1 MIFKVRTV
9 YQKEDLR
16 GLDIALYYAKRPRRK
31 SKKVLHWIWSGVW
44 AFLMVMFL
52 MGLVKLLPDMIRMAV
67 ALEDR
72 HVLHYITSYVVVMV
86 AVFVLGF
93 RMILKSNVP
102 IGVGLSWRLF
112 KQKGEEFRLCF
123 DMYHFTLERPNVRG
137 EYEYGLILRI
147 LEDKERFYLFDSV
160 QSAFILP
167 KRDFE
172 QGTADEFRAFISRT
186 TGKPVEYME

>member
-16 GLDIALYYAKRPRRK
+16 GLDIAFYYAKRPSRK
-31 SKKVLHWIWSGVW
+31 SKNVLRWVWFGIW
-44 AFLMVMFL
+44 AFLSL
-52 MGLVKLLPDMIRMAV
+52 LLLRGLVTFLPDMVRMAR
-67 ALEDR
+67 EQGDG
-72 HVLHYITSYVVVMV
+72 HILHYITSYVFAMVVI
-86 AVFVLGF
+86 FGFGF
-93 RMILKSNVP
+93 RMILKSDVP

-112 KQKGEEFRLCF
+112 KQKGEEFCLCF
-123 DMYHFTLERPNVRG
+123 DACHFTLERPNVRG

-147 LEDKERFYLFDSV
+147 LEDKGRFYLFDSA

-172 QGTADEFRAFISRT
+172 QGTADEFREFISHT
-186 TGKPVEYME
+186 TGKTVEYMK